1 MLDADQYI
9 LTNLFNTNSE
19 TEKAKIW
26 EELQSLLKN
35 LDKHLIFAGD
45 FNIRFNSKLETKR
58 GKPFQKRNFIAK
70 LVEMRESLDICG
82 IWRIRNPKNHS
93 TGFIECWLDYI
104 SISKYLQEFV
114 YDTVITCSINWSFP
128 ITDLFLS
135 DKSDKMVTVFGNL
148 IIL

>member
-9 LTNLFNTNSE
+9 LTNLFNTNSA
-19 TEKAKIW
+19 TEQAKIL

-35 LDKHLIFAGD
+35 LDKSLIFAGD
-45 FNIRFNSKLETKR
+45 FNIHFNSKLETKR
-58 GKPFQKRNFIAK
+58 CKPFQKRSFIAK

-93 TGFIECWLDYI
+93 TGFIERWLDYI

-128 ITDLFLS
+128 ITDLFF
-135 DKSDKMVTVFGNL
+135 KWQ
-148 IIL
+148 IW

>member
-19 TEKAKIW
+19 TEKAKIL

-35 LDKHLIFAGD
+35 LDKRLIFAGD

-82 IWRIRNPKNHS
+82 IWRIRNPKKHS
-93 TGFIECWLDYI
+93 TGFIER
-104 SISKYLQEFV
+104 
-114 YDTVITCSINWSFP
+114 
-128 ITDLFLS
+128 
-135 DKSDKMVTVFGNL
+135 
-148 IIL
+148 